1 MTKIGVTIVGPRAT
15 IGEEEEKCGLR
26 WLDNLKQSVKMS
38 YSIIQY
44 HTISGTYDG
53 GGEKQKNSCPVSSC
67 FPFQR

>member
-53 GGEKQKNSCPVSSC
+53 GG
-67 FPFQR
+67 